1 MSTLDRYRAESV
13 LFQCNHGACAAPL
26 RVARTPMTCEMA
38 VAVFN
43 AIGLR
48 QEPPSTYHYVN
59 VHNPTCP
66 LMFDDIEGCWRC
78 DAARADHPVSGIN
91 WAAAEL
97 ICRHLGGRLPTV
109 AEWEA
114 FASNGD
120 PDRLYPW
127 GNRPPTFELANFDE
141 HFGGTTAV
149 GSFPPSDLGLYDLAG
164 NVSEWCQDWFDVD
177 TPVPQERVVK
187 GGAWS
192 KDARHLQIAAS
203 RGKWARIGTTTIG
216 VRPVW
221 DEP

>member
-1 MSTLDRYRAESV
+1 MTALDVYRNETVRFRQRDAGDD
-13 LFQCNHGACAAPL
+13 LW
-26 RVARTPMTCEMA
+26 VARTLVTCEMA
-38 VAVFN
+38 AEVFN
-43 AIGLR
+43 AIALPP
-48 QEPPSTYHYVN
+48 EPALSYHYVN

-66 LMFDDIEGCWRC
+66 LNFDRRHHRWRC
-78 DAARADHPVSGIN
+78 EKARAAHPVSGIN
-91 WAAAEL
+91 WAAAQL

-120 PDRLYPW
+120 PQRIYPW
-127 GNRPPTFELANFDE
+127 GNSPPTFYLANFDE

-149 GSFPPSDLGLYDLAG
+149 ASFPPSDLGLYDLAG
-164 NVSEWCQDWFDVD
+164 NVGEWCDDWFDVD
-177 TPVPQERVVK
+177 TPIPHERVVK

-192 KDARHLQIAAS
+192 KDAHQLEIAVS

-221 DEP
+221 DSA